1 MMHISVERTPNEK
14 KSIISKAVAFPIALG
29 IIIAFV
35 TVLMLGKSSVVDI
48 LQGERLMQYDPSS
61 YTKMGEISFGD
72 SSIDVVNED
81 CYSALEGNAC
91 YKKGAKLGEIGV
103 GYYLVLNNNYDA
115 YGQSSATAVVG
126 DSKHRYKVVCTFS
139 AENENDI
146 YNHNTDVGRGFVLF
160 YQNASDYGFTS
171 QYTAVV
177 YEEVQQP

>member
-1 MMHISVERTPNEK
+1 MMHISVDRTPNEK

-35 TVLMLGKSSVVDI
+35 TVLLLGKSSVVDI

-72 SSIDVVNED
+72 SSIDVVYED
-81 CYSALEGNAC
+81 YYSALEGNVC

-115 YGQSSATAVVG
+115 SGQSSATAVVG
-126 DSKHRYKVVCTFS
+126 DSKHSYKVVCTFS

-146 YNHNTDVGRGFVLF
+146 YNYNTDVGRGFVLY
-160 YQNASDYGFTS
+160 YQNASDYGFAS

>member
-14 KSIISKAVAFPIALG
+14 KSLVVRAVIFPVVAG
-29 IIIAFV
+29 IIIAFC
-35 TVLMLGKSSVVDI
+35 TVSLLYGRSVVDFE
-48 LQGERLMQYDPSS
+48 QGERLMLFEYSS
-61 YTKMGEISFGD
+61 YSKIGEISFGD

-81 CYSALEGNAC
+81 CYSALESSAC
-91 YKKGAKLGEIGV
+91 YKKGAQFGDIGV

-115 YGQSSATAVVG
+115 SGQSSATVTVG
-126 DSKHRYKVVCTFS
+126 NSRYGYKVVDTFS
-139 AENENDI
+139 AENENDV

-177 YEEVQQP
+177 YEEVK